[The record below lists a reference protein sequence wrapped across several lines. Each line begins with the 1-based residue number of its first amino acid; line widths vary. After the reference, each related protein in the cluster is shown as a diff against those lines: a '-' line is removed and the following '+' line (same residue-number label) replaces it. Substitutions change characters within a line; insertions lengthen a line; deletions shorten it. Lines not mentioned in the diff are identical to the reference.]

1 MPHKKRR
8 KDMRTQT
15 ILYKEESKKD
25 IRNIRS
31 HSMRK
36 DLIRTD
42 AQFVQSRNDKMNF
55 YFAKWTE
62 MLDNA
67 ETKAQASTCKKVL
80 ARI

>member
-1 MPHKKRR
+1 
-8 KDMRTQT
+8 MRTQT
-15 ILYKEESKKD
+15 MLYKEESKKD

-31 HSMRK
+31 RSMSK

-42 AQFVQSRNDKMNF
+42 AQFVQSRNDKTNF
-55 YFAKWTE
+55 YFTKWTE

-67 ETKAQASTCKKVL
+67 ETKAQASICKNVL